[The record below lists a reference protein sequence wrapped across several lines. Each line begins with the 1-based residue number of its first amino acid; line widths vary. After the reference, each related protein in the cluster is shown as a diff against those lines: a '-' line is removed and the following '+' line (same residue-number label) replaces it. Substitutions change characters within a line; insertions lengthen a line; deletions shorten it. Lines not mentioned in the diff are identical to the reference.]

1 MDVHVLYMRKTAF
14 LRLVKVKLGPKFCFA
29 LGSRLKAHRFPPG
42 LCPSTLWGTSVPYRP
57 SETWTPSH
65 KNPATPLPSP
75 RGLMRSVPFVYSDSH
90 SVCELQK

>member
-42 LCPSTLWGTSVPYRP
+42 LCPTAVPSGALLSP
-57 SETWTPSH
+57 IDPL
-65 KNPATPLPSP
+65 KPGPPATKIQLRPCL
-75 RGLMRSVPFVYSDSH
+75 RQGG
-90 SVCELQK
+90 